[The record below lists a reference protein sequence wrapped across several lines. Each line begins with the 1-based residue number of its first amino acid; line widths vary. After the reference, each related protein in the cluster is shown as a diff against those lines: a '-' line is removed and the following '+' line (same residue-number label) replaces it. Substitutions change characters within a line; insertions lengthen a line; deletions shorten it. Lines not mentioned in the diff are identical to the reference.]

1 MENGDVPSGDKEY
14 FEGGKVT
21 KENMTEFIKEM
32 KKAGLTDEEASIMAA
47 SKIADSKPKSR
58 MYYKIGASRE
68 MAGGKK
74 VDPKAHMSDKLKVD
88 YNYTCKLFKYVKIF
102 FWQNMYDA
110 VNDPNKPLADEV
122 EKDLDPEKTVV
133 EFSTTALAVMEDVGT
148 CFVTVER
155 RGNIDNEITV
165 KVDTIDGSADEGDD
179 YIGIHDIFTFE
190 AGQTELEIAIEI
202 VDDDDWEPD
211 EEFFVK
217 VAADPNSENKD
228 IKIGKK
234 NIMTVMILNDDEPGT
249 FGFDKRGHFVK
260 VIHLHKYK

>member
-1 MENGDVPSGDKEY
+1 MENTDIPSEAKEY

-32 KKAGLTDEEASIMAA
+32 KKAGLTDEEASMMAA

-74 VDPKAHMSDKLKVD
+74 VDPKAHMSEKLKV
-88 YNYTCKLFKYVKIF
+88 NKYSCLTVNNIVSP
-102 FWQNMYDA
+102 QNMYDA

-122 EKDLDPEKTVV
+122 EKDLELDKTLV

-148 CFVTVER
+148 CIVTIER
-155 RGNIDNEITV
+155 RGKIDNEVTI
-165 KVDTIDGSADEGDD
+165 KVVTIDGSADEGDD
-179 YIGIHDIFTFE
+179 YIGIHEIFKFE
-190 AGQTELEIAIEI
+190 PLQTEIEVQIEI

-217 VAADPNSENKD
+217 IAADPDSDNKNV
-228 IKIGKK
+228 KIGKK

-260 VIHLHKYK
+260 VNK